1 MTSRRLRRLR
11 DEDGSNREIERRA
24 IEIERITRWHN
35 QTNDVPRDADPLHRL
50 HRLWECRFAAR
61 GGEREGG
68 WLAHGANELP
78 KRHAD
83 EKNDEPKNQ
92 NNENHQSEVEGE
104 NEIPEIDQHA

>member
-35 QTNDVPRDADPLHRL
+35 QTDDVPRDADSLHRL

-61 GGEREGG
+61 RREGKRC
-68 WLAHGANELP
+68 WLAYSADELSQ
-78 KRHAD
+78 RHAN

-92 NNENHQSEVEGE
+92 DNENDQPEVERK
-104 NEIPEIDQHA
+104 NKIPEMEQH